1 MALSRH
7 KIIRSALVGR
17 IREIREERF
26 GEDIESLAEVL
37 DVPAGTWRNYERG
50 VTIPAEVLLAF
61 IEITGARS
69 QWLLTG
75 EGDKYAGR

>member
-7 KIIRSALVGR
+7 QIIKSALVGR
-17 IREIREERF
+17 LREIREGRF

-37 DVPAGTWRNYERG
+37 DIPARTWLNYERG
-50 VTIPAEVLLAF
+50 VTVPAEILLAF

-69 QWLLTG
+69 QSVSWNSSNP
-75 EGDKYAGR
+75 